1 LENYKKLFK
10 KAKTQQS
17 LLKIDALLKD
27 SLVKL
32 NSVIRALDKNNQHIM
47 VLAQVT
53 VNLSKTQ
60 RLLKQISDYVE
71 KTPLE
76 NSSGRNP

>member
-27 SLVKL
+27 SVVKL
-32 NSVIRALDKNNQHIM
+32 NSVIRTLDKNNQHIM

-60 RLLKQISDYVE
+60 RLLKQVSDYVE
-71 KTPLE
+71 KTTP
-76 NSSGRNP
+76 

>member
-1 LENYKKLFK
+1 MKVVFKMENYKKLFK

-60 RLLKQISDYVE
+60 RLLKQVSNYME
-71 KTPLE
+71 KNTP
-76 NSSGRNP
+76 

>member
-1 LENYKKLFK
+1 MENYKKLFK

-27 SLVKL
+27 SLAKL
-32 NSVIRALDKNNQHIM
+32 NSVIRALDTNNQHIT

-60 RLLKQISDYVE
+60 RLLKQISNYVE
-71 KTPLE
+71 KTTP
-76 NSSGRNP
+76 

>member
-1 LENYKKLFK
+1 MENYKKLFK

-60 RLLKQISDYVE
+60 RLLKQVSNYME
-71 KTPLE
+71 KTTP
-76 NSSGRNP
+76 